1 MSFLS
6 DVGDFVGDVVDTAV
20 DVVDA
25 VSDVA
30 EAAAPFVMAV
40 NPAMG
45 LALQGFSQVENAAE
59 PFLNKL
65 TGGSD
70 KKSGVW
76 SGPHIIGGKLPCGT
90 SGGGGAGS
98 LAIEPGD
105 SLATILAKVFGA
117 QLNEKEDKVRSLAT
131 EGTGGEDASSR
142 NALIGAAVADLTN
155 LSSIAGKTID
165 AVKDAQ
171 NSALGRG

>member
-1 MSFLS
+1 MSVF
-6 DVGDFVGDVVDTAV
+6 GDFVEGVAGTVV

-25 VSDVA
+25 ASDLA
-30 EAAAPFVMAV
+30 EVAAPFVMAV

-45 LALQGFSQVENAAE
+45 IALSTFSQAENAAE
-59 PFLNKL
+59 PFLNKFAGNNDAKKSL
-65 TGGSD
+65 WMNPNITGGKGS
-70 KKSGVW
+70 SGDV
-76 SGPHIIGGKLPCGT
+76 
-90 SGGGGAGS
+90 GS
-98 LAIEPGD
+98 LRIEPGD

-117 QLNEKEDKVRSLAT
+117 QLNEKEDKVRKLAT
-131 EGTGGEDASSR
+131 QGAGGEDASSR

-155 LSSIAGKTID
+155 LSSIAGKAID